1 MPAGRAGEG
10 AAAAPRAHPLER
22 DYPPDRLGD
31 DGPASSAVLEVERG
45 HLRQRLR
52 DEEDRVR
59 ARDDAHEVQVRLVPW
74 PLAHGEPAARGGA
87 RPQRIMQ
94 FEKIGKKTAHIGKL
108 VHVRVLY
115 PSCAFIPGI
124 CIAGRGG
131 RIRALRLLVW
141 ETGTNA
147 CTRAVRFSFR
157 DCKLQ
162 IIGPKLI

>member
-1 MPAGRAGEG
+1 
-10 AAAAPRAHPLER
+10 
-22 DYPPDRLGD
+22 
-31 DGPASSAVLEVERG
+31 
-45 HLRQRLR
+45 
-52 DEEDRVR
+52 
-59 ARDDAHEVQVRLVPW
+59 
-74 PLAHGEPAARGGA
+74 
-87 RPQRIMQ
+87 MQ